1 MGDENVCV
9 RSVASCQNVCAVF
22 VDLAARYG
30 GEEFACILSDMD
42 LAAAVETAQRI
53 KGRIQDLKLPN
64 EKSPVTPMLPL
75 ASVSPR

>member
-1 MGDENVCV
+1 MGDECLRKTGGVLLECL
-9 RSVASCQNVCAVF
+9 RGF

-53 KGRIQDLKLPN
+53 KGRIQDLKRPN